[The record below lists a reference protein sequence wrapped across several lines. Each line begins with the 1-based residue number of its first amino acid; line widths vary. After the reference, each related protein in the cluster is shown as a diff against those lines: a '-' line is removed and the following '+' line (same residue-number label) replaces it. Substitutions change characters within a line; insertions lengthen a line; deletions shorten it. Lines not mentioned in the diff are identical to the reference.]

1 MRTLLVGAAVALAG
15 WWVSRKTLAELRA
28 ADDANGELL

>member
-1 MRTLLVGAAVALAG
+1 MRALLVGAAVVLAG
-15 WWVSRKTLAELRA
+15 WWVSHKTMAELRA